1 MNIELIISKD
11 RISYI
16 VNELG
21 ADRVTVSEYN
31 EDQDKVQFD
40 LVSQLDV
47 LYLFHA
53 GIRCGSDSMAQ
64 AYNPKPKLV

>member
-1 MNIELIISKD
+1 MNIELFISKD
-11 RISYI
+11 RVSYI

-31 EDQDKVQFD
+31 EDQDMIKFE
-40 LVSQLDV
+40 LNSQLDA

-53 GIRCGSDSMAQ
+53 GLRCGSDSMAN
-64 AYNPKPKLV
+64 ALIKK